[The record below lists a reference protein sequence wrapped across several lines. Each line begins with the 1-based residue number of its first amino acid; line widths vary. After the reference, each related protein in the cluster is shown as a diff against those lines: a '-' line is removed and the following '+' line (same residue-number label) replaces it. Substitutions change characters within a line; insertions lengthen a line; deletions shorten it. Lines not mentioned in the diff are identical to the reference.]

1 MNATTASDQTAP
13 TRPIAGIGIGTGPG
27 AETGPGAAAD
37 RAAAFADAVRAQL
50 ADLPADER
58 DELLDGLEADLVERI
73 ADGGEPGDP
82 IAYAEELRRAAGL
95 PPRGE
100 ATGAR
105 PRLTLRERAD
115 AVEARLSDWAE
126 ATAARKGIWDFIRSL
141 RPVWWVLR
149 GLGVAFAIMFF
160 TGFIV
165 DVYGFPYPRSM
176 FVAVLLGLVTTVL
189 SVQWGSGKWLPK
201 RWMVWLRRAGDVIA
215 VFALVFLLGSIANL
229 GVVSSDVSEQPQG
242 EPGLNANADQRIS
255 NIYAYDCSGKLLDGV
270 RLFDQD
276 GRPLTTTTGGPWGDG
291 QQVDG
296 GWDEQK
302 QQSIE
307 YGVNRL
313 ADPGAWNVFPLA
325 EKRIDTQG
333 NAVSDDAGPI
343 AAAPRD
349 AVAPL
354 STSCPAPG
362 ATQEQTGAGTSAT
375 QTPAPSATPKP

>member
-13 TRPIAGIGIGTGPG
+13 TRPIAETGIEAGPG
-27 AETGPGAAAD
+27 AEGGSGAAAD
-37 RAAAFADAVRAQL
+37 RAAAFAGAVRAQL
-50 ADLPADER
+50 ADLPAEER
-58 DELLDGLEADLVERI
+58 DDLVDGLEADLVERL
-73 ADGGEPGDP
+73 ADGGELGDP
-82 IAYAEELRRAAGL
+82 IAYAEELRLAAGL

-105 PRLTLRERAD
+105 PRRTLRERAD

-126 ATAARKGIWDFIRSL
+126 ATAARKGAWDFIRSL
-141 RPVWWVLR
+141 RPAWWVLR
-149 GLGVAFAIMFF
+149 GLAVAFSVMFF
-160 TGFIV
+160 TGFV
-165 DVYGFPYPRSM
+165 VYLNGLPYPRSM
-176 FVAVLLGLVTTVL
+176 TVAVLLGLVTTVL
-189 SVQWGSGKWLPK
+189 SVQWGRGKWLPK
-201 RWMVWLRRAGDVIA
+201 RWMVWLRRVGDVIA

-229 GVVSSDVSEQPQG
+229 GAASNDLASQPQG
-242 EPGLNANADQRIS
+242 EPGLTSNAEQRIS

-296 GWDEQK
+296 GWDDQK

-307 YGVNRL
+307 YRVNRL
-313 ADPGAWNVFPLA
+313 ADPGAWNVFPLG
-325 EKRIDTQG
+325 EKRLDLQG
-333 NAVSDDAGPI
+333 NEVPGDADPI

-354 STSCPAPG
+354 SANCTAPG
-362 ATQEQTGAGTSAT
+362 ASSNQAGPAAAP
-375 QTPAPSATPKP
+375 TPAPSATPTP